1 MTELQ
6 EAFQG
11 TGTQLDRIIDALER
25 KKPADLSKTRVYLKD
40 GTIEERD
47 VVGTFTYEFWDADG
61 GRNPKYYNSQ
71 TGECLVNTIE
81 LGNTVT
87 AVADGGL
94 IYLAVPDVVIPKS
107 VVSIEDGSLGGPGTI
122 NITFLERT
130 KAEANHLYF
139 FYAWV
144 NSDTVVHCTD
154 GDMGWDDFPT
164 TPET

>member
-1 MTELQ
+1 MTDLET
-6 EAFQG
+6 AFEE
-11 TGTQLDRIIDALER
+11 TGEQLDRIIDALKR
-25 KKPADLSKTRVYLKD
+25 KKPVDLSKTIVYLKD

-47 VVGTFTYEFWDADG
+47 IVGTFTYEFWEVDG
-61 GRNPKYYNSQ
+61 ERNPKYYNSQ

-87 AVADGGL
+87 AVADYGL
-94 IYLAVPDVVIPKS
+94 MYLSVPNVVIPKS
-107 VVSIEDGSLGGPGTI
+107 VVSIEDGSLGGPETI

-144 NSDTVVHCTD
+144 NGDTVVHCTD
-154 GDMGWDDFPT
+154 GDMGWNDFPT